1 MHNMKSFLI
10 TLVGMEIFR
19 RDIRTVIRMV
29 PMNWYL
35 YFVIRGSD
43 YVWKSMHNADY
54 NKALD

>member
-1 MHNMKSFLI
+1 MHNMKSLLI

-35 YFVIRGSD
+35 YFVIR
-43 YVWKSMHNADY
+43 
-54 NKALD
+54 